1 MRELYTANLF
11 WLDFSQL
18 WNRICQI
25 KQITF
30 CVGIWRWKSL
40 QKKVVYIRPG
50 ARFLLRWIERHQG
63 KFSHLLWF
71 FFSLIYV
78 LCTKKQPWSWFGFMI
93 KRNHLPDYDWL
104 FRSCHESESQ
114 LRIPCQ
120 FNQARLRNVFWIDG
134 QPFTRILVSRRLI
147 QMAVRRKM
155 DIDSRSKIWTHE
167 LFYWVHISPNVPICR
182 LEKTFFSR
190 VKQSALL
197 TQNAKGSELN
207 LIRGEFYLLDIVDFA
222 FMILRSFPSIG

>member
-40 QKKVVYIRPG
+40 QKKVVYIRPPWRKIP
-50 ARFLLRWIERHQG
+50 AALDRKASRKVLTSALILFQP
-63 KFSHLLWF
+63 HLCLV
-71 FFSLIYV
+71 Y
-78 LCTKKQPWSWFGFMI
+78 KKQPWSWFGFMI

-155 DIDSRSKIWTHE
+155 DIDSRPKYGPMNCFTECTYHPMFQFVDWK
-167 LFYWVHISPNVPICR
+167 N
-182 LEKTFFSR
+182 FFLWS
-190 VKQSALL
+190 QSALL
-197 TQNAKGSELN
+197 TQNAKGSVEMDKKTSLAVVS
-207 LIRGEFYLLDIVDFA
+207 FTYLT
-222 FMILRSFPSIG
+222 

>member
-40 QKKVVYIRPG
+40 QKKVVYIRPPWRKIP
-50 ARFLLRWIERHQG
+50 AALDRKASRKVLTSALILFQP
-63 KFSHLLWF
+63 HLCLV
-71 FFSLIYV
+71 Y
-78 LCTKKQPWSWFGFMI
+78 KKQPWSWFGFMI

-155 DIDSRSKIWTHE
+155 DIDSRPKYGPMNYFTECTYHPMFQFVDWKKLFSLESKCTTNPKCKR
-167 LFYWVHISPNVPICR
+167 ISWN
-182 LEKTFFSR
+182 
-190 VKQSALL
+190 
-197 TQNAKGSELN
+197 G
-207 LIRGEFYLLDIVDFA
+207 
-222 FMILRSFPSIG
+222 

>member
-40 QKKVVYIRPG
+40 QKKVVYIRPPWRKIP
-50 ARFLLRWIERHQG
+50 AALDRKASRKVLTSALILFQP
-63 KFSHLLWF
+63 HLCLV
-71 FFSLIYV
+71 Y
-78 LCTKKQPWSWFGFMI
+78 KKQPWSWFGFMI

-155 DIDSRSKIWTHE
+155 DIDSRPKYGPMNYFTECTYHQMFKFVDWK
-167 LFYWVHISPNVPICR
+167 
-182 LEKTFFSR
+182 KTFVSG
-190 VKQSALL
+190 VKVH
-197 TQNAKGSELN
+197 
-207 LIRGEFYLLDIVDFA
+207 Y
-222 FMILRSFPSIG
+222 

>member
-40 QKKVVYIRPG
+40 QKKVVYIRPPWRKIP
-50 ARFLLRWIERHQG
+50 AALDRKASRKVLTSALILFQP
-63 KFSHLLWF
+63 HLCLV
-71 FFSLIYV
+71 Y
-78 LCTKKQPWSWFGFMI
+78 KKQPWSWFGFMI

-147 QMAVRRKM
+147 QMAVRKS
-155 DIDSRSKIWTHE
+155 DIDSRQKYGPMNYFTECTYHPMFQFVDWKKLFSLESKCTTNPKCKR
-167 LFYWVHISPNVPICR
+167 ISWN
-182 LEKTFFSR
+182 
-190 VKQSALL
+190 
-197 TQNAKGSELN
+197 G
-207 LIRGEFYLLDIVDFA
+207 
-222 FMILRSFPSIG
+222 

>member
-40 QKKVVYIRPG
+40 QKKVVYIRPPWRKIP
-50 ARFLLRWIERHQG
+50 AALDRKASRKVLTSALILFQP
-63 KFSHLLWF
+63 HLCLV
-71 FFSLIYV
+71 Y
-78 LCTKKQPWSWFGFMI
+78 KKQPWSWFGFMI

-147 QMAVRRKM
+147 QMAGKKNGHWFKA
-155 DIDSRSKIWTHE
+155 KIWTHE
-167 LFYWVHISPNVPICR
+167 LCTYHPMFQFVDWKN
-182 LEKTFFSR
+182 FFLWS
-190 VKQSALL
+190 QSALL